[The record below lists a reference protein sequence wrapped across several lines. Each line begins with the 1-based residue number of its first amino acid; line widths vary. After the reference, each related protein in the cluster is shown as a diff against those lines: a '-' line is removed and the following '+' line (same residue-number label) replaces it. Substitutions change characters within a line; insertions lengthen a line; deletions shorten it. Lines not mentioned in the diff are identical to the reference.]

1 LRHHIVASLGS
12 RVVLETVVILSV
24 LVYKLSFAAPFPSI
38 RNKKTPIPIPPSLPA
53 MLFSSH
59 LSCRLD
65 SSFLNLCSNDLLN
78 RTLLLNRLR
87 RLSANIRVILH
98 HTLQLVSSL
107 LEQQLNIF
115 TLQRIRGLEYA

>member
-1 LRHHIVASLGS
+1 VSLGS
-12 RVVLETVVILSV
+12 RVVFETVILSRPMF
-24 LVYKLSFAAPFPSI
+24 YKLSLACPFPSI
-38 RNKKTPIPIPPSLPA
+38 RNKKNACPHTILPA
-53 MLFSSH
+53 MLFSLISPADLF
-59 LSCRLD
+59 LS
-65 SSFLNLCSNDLLN
+65 SINLCSNDLLN
-78 RTLLLNRLR
+78 SPLLLNRLR

>member
-1 LRHHIVASLGS
+1 MQNHVVVSLGCH
-12 RVVLETVVILSV
+12 VVFETVILSRSMF
-24 LVYKLSFAAPFPSI
+24 YKLCFRCPFPFYSQQE
-38 RNKKTPIPIPPSLPA
+38 RQSPYL
-53 MLFSSH
+53 
-59 LSCRLD
+59 LSCYAFFLISLAD
-65 SSFLNLCSNDLLN
+65 SLLSSINLCSNNLLN
-78 RTLLLNRLR
+78 SPLLLNRLR